1 MPNCFLSLGAN
12 LGDRKAVL
20 DSALHAISD
29 VCGQLVS
36 VSHVYETAPWGVIDQ
51 PLYLNIAIL
60 VQTNLNANLLLE
72 KCQIIEN
79 SFGRERTERWGSR
92 TLDIDILFYDDL
104 VMDTEFLTVPHPR
117 LAERKFVLVPLVEIA
132 PDFVHPIL
140 GVSIVTLLDSCN
152 DTLDVYKY
160 LA

>member
-36 VSHVYETAPWGVIDQ
+36 VSDIYETAPWGVTDQ

-60 VQTNLNANLLLE
+60 VQTNLSAKLLLE
-72 KCQIIEN
+72 KCQNIEN
-79 SFGRERTERWGSR
+79 SFGRERRERWGSR

-104 VMDTEFLTVPHPR
+104 IMETEFLTVPHPR

>member
-36 VSHVYETAPWGVIDQ
+36 VSDVYETAPWGVIDQ

-60 VQTNLNANLLLE
+60 VQTNLSANLLLE
-72 KCQIIEN
+72 KCQNIEN

-104 VMDTEFLTVPHPR
+104 VMETEFLTLPHPR